1 MGRPERAHLSW
12 SESIPNHG
20 DVVMTRVVVIG
31 ATGKQGGAVADLLV
45 QRGHEVVAYVR
56 SAESPAA
63 KALLAQGVRLATGDL
78 ADPDALQRAC
88 KGADAV
94 FGLSVPFGEGG
105 KDEEIAQG
113 RLLVDTAARLDV
125 HLVYSSVRGGDR
137 LVATD
142 IDHADSKQ
150 LIEAYVR
157 ERPVRA
163 TVLGPVYFMEN
174 VLNLGFSR
182 LGDGILANPLTPG
195 KPLDQVSVLDIAGMA
210 VHAVENP
217 DELAGERIDL
227 ASDRVTGQE
236 AARILSEVL
245 GREIPYQQLPLDMVR
260 QWAGEDVATM
270 FESFEN
276 NTDFLDIEALHARYP
291 AVRWHSYA
299 EWARTVDWDRILA
312 G

>member
-1 MGRPERAHLSW
+1 
-12 SESIPNHG
+12 
-20 DVVMTRVVVIG
+20 MTEVVVVG
-31 ATGKQGGAVADLLV
+31 ATGNQGGAVVDLLLE
-45 QRGHEVVAYVR
+45 RGHEVVAYVR
-56 SAESPAA
+56 SGESPTA
-63 KALLAQGVRLATGDL
+63 KALLTQGARLAIGDL

-88 KGADAV
+88 TGADAV

-105 KDEEIAQG
+105 KDAEVAQG

-125 HLVYSSVRGGDR
+125 HLVYSSLRGADR
-137 LVATD
+137 LVATN

-150 LIEAYVR
+150 LIEAYLR

-174 VLNLGFSR
+174 ALNLGFSR
-182 LGDGILANPLTPG
+182 LGDGMLANPLTPG

-210 VHAVENP
+210 VHAIENP
-217 DELAGERIDL
+217 DELVGERIDI

-245 GREIPYQQLPLDMVR
+245 GREIPYQQMPLDMVR
-260 QWAGEDVATM
+260 QWAGEEVATM

-276 NTDFLDIEALHARYP
+276 NTDFLDIEKLHARYP
-291 AVRWHSYA
+291 TVRWHSYA
-299 EWARTVDWDRILA
+299 EWAKSVDWDRIFT